1 MEQSEHQPLYAAKDR
16 VPFNLTLVLALG
28 IAGWGLAGL
37 IGILPPPGNPEMII
51 VLGLAVTAYTWLFTP
66 KEYMV
71 YNDAVCVAY
80 GKPRVKTIHF
90 SNIAVVEM
98 GSPVSI
104 DQLRIRPI
112 KGRRQSIRVRDPE
125 TFYDQLETALNA
137 YRAAHP
143 EEDISYE
150 LSGRHPAAVVEGEA
164 VEMVEG
170 EAVEMVD
177 ADADAKPEAA
187 QAEDVVPEESF
198 PEDGWSEDSA
208 EIEDTP
214 VDQPVAEVSEPQED
228 GETAAEADG
237 ETASEEQEKPQEPGG
252 RSFY

>member
-1 MEQSEHQPLYAAKDR
+1 MEQSQHLPLYAAKDR
-16 VPFNLTLVLALG
+16 VPFNLTLVLSLG
-28 IAGWGLAGL
+28 IAVWGLAG
-37 IGILPPPGNPEMII
+37 IVGILPPPGNPEMIV

-66 KEYMV
+66 REYMV

-80 GKPRVKTIHF
+80 GRPRVKTIHF

-104 DQLRIRPI
+104 DQLRIRPVR
-112 KGRRQSIRVRDPE
+112 GRRQSIRVRDPE

-150 LSGRHPAAVVEGEA
+150 LTRQQFPAVVEGEP
-164 VEMVEG
+164 VEM
-170 EAVEMVD
+170 
-177 ADADAKPEAA
+177 ADAEPASAPAETATNSDAL
-187 QAEDVVPEESF
+187 AEDVV
-198 PEDGWSEDSA
+198 DAQDS
-208 EIEDTP
+208 P
-214 VDQPVAEVSEPQED
+214 VDQPALEVSESPVE
-228 GETAAEADG
+228 G
-237 ETASEEQEKPQEPGG
+237 ETASEAAPEDPEKPQEPGN

>member
-1 MEQSEHQPLYAAKDR
+1 MEQSQHQPLYAAKDR

-66 KEYMV
+66 REYMV

-104 DQLRIRPI
+104 DQLRIRPV

-125 TFYDQLETALNA
+125 TFYDQLESALNA

-143 EEDISYE
+143 EEDISYQ
-150 LSGRHPAAVVEGEA
+150 LTGRYPPEVVEAEP
-164 VEMVEG
+164 VEMAYA
-170 EAVEMVD
+170 EADTE
-177 ADADAKPEAA
+177 PETA
-187 QAEDVVPEESF
+187 QADDLVPEESF
-198 PEDGWSEDSA
+198 PEDGGPDNA
-208 EIEDTP
+208 EVIEDTP
-214 VDQPVAEVSEPQED
+214 VDQPVAEVSELPED
-228 GETAAEADG
+228 GETAAEAK
-237 ETASEEQEKPQEPGG
+237 SEEQEKPQEPGSRG
-252 RSFY
+252 FY

>member
-1 MEQSEHQPLYAAKDR
+1 MEQSQHLPLYAAKDR

-28 IAGWGLAGL
+28 IAVWGLAG
-37 IGILPPPGNPEMII
+37 IVGILPPPGNPEMIV

-66 KEYMV
+66 REYMV

-80 GKPRVKTIHF
+80 GRPRVKTIHF

-112 KGRRQSIRVRDPE
+112 RGRRQSIRVRDPE

-150 LSGRHPAAVVEGEA
+150 LTRQQFPAVVEGDP
-164 VEMVEG
+164 VEM
-170 EAVEMVD
+170 
-177 ADADAKPEAA
+177 ADAAPEPAAAPAETATNGDALAA
-187 QAEDVVPEESF
+187 DVG
-198 PEDGWSEDSA
+198 DAQDSPM
-208 EIEDTP
+208 E
-214 VDQPVAEVSEPQED
+214 QPAVEVSESPVD
-228 GETAAEADG
+228 GETALQTEPEDP
-237 ETASEEQEKPQEPGG
+237 EKPQEPGN

>member
-1 MEQSEHQPLYAAKDR
+1 MSGAREMKMEQSQHQPLYAAKDR

-37 IGILPPPGNPEMII
+37 VGILPPPGNPEMII

-112 KGRRQSIRVRDPE
+112 RGRRQSIRVRDPE

-143 EEDISYE
+143 DEDISYE
-150 LSGRHPAAVVEGEA
+150 LSGRHPLTVVEGEP
-164 VEMVEG
+164 
-170 EAVEMVD
+170 VEMVD
-177 ADADAKPEAA
+177 AEADTEPAAAPAEEVGPE
-187 QAEDVVPEESF
+187 DSLPEESGDARAS
-198 PEDGWSEDSA
+198 PEE
-208 EIEDTP
+208 E
-214 VDQPVAEVSEPQED
+214 PVAEVSEFPESV
-228 GETAAEADG
+228 EPAAEAAAED
-237 ETASEEQEKPQEPGG
+237 QEKPQEPGG

>member
-1 MEQSEHQPLYAAKDR
+1 MMEQSQHQPLYAAKDR

-112 KGRRQSIRVRDPE
+112 RGRRQSIRVRDPE
-125 TFYDQLETALNA
+125 TFYDHLETALNA

-150 LSGRHPAAVVEGEA
+150 FTGRNPQAVIEGEP
-164 VEMVEG
+164 VEMVEA
-170 EAVEMVD
+170 E
-177 ADADAKPEAA
+177 ADAEPAAA
-187 QAEDVVPEESF
+187 QAEEVGPEDSLPEDDGEPQDSPENGPVAELSEF
-198 PEDGWSEDSA
+198 PEDGEL
-208 EIEDTP
+208 
-214 VDQPVAEVSEPQED
+214 
-228 GETAAEADG
+228 AAEAAPED
-237 ETASEEQEKPQEPGG
+237 QEKPQEPGG

>member
-1 MEQSEHQPLYAAKDR
+1 MEQSQHLPLYAAKDR

-28 IAGWGLAGL
+28 IAVWGLAG
-37 IGILPPPGNPEMII
+37 IVGILPPPGNPEMIV

-66 KEYMV
+66 REYMV

-80 GKPRVKTIHF
+80 GRPRVKTIHF

-112 KGRRQSIRVRDPE
+112 RGRRQSIRVRDPE

-150 LSGRHPAAVVEGEA
+150 LTRQQFPAVVEGEA
-164 VEMVEG
+164 VEM
-170 EAVEMVD
+170 AD
-177 ADADAKPEAA
+177 ADADTEPATAPAEAA
-187 QAEDVVPEESF
+187 PNGDALAADV
-198 PEDGWSEDSA
+198 GAAQDS
-208 EIEDTP
+208 P
-214 VDQPVAEVSEPQED
+214 VDRPAAEVSESPVE
-228 GETAAEADG
+228 GETTSP
-237 ETASEEQEKPQEPGG
+237 TAPEDPEKPQEPGN
-252 RSFY
+252 RAFY

>member
-1 MEQSEHQPLYAAKDR
+1 MSGAREMKMEQSQHQPLYAAKDR

-37 IGILPPPGNPEMII
+37 VGILPPPGNPEMII

-112 KGRRQSIRVRDPE
+112 RGRRQSIRVRDPE

-143 EEDISYE
+143 DEDISYE
-150 LSGRHPAAVVEGEA
+150 LSGRHPLTVVEGEP
-164 VEMVEG
+164 
-170 EAVEMVD
+170 VEMVD
-177 ADADAKPEAA
+177 AEADAEPAAAPAEEVGPE
-187 QAEDVVPEESF
+187 DSLPEESGEAQAS
-198 PEDGWSEDSA
+198 PEE
-208 EIEDTP
+208 E
-214 VDQPVAEVSEPQED
+214 PVAEVSEFPED
-228 GETAAEADG
+228 VEPAAEAAPED
-237 ETASEEQEKPQEPGG
+237 QEKPQEPGG

>member
-112 KGRRQSIRVRDPE
+112 RGRRQSIRVRDPE

-150 LSGRHPAAVVEGEA
+150 LSGRHPAAVVEGEP
-164 VEMVEG
+164 
-170 EAVEMVD
+170 VEMVD
-177 ADADAKPEAA
+177 ADADAAPEAA
-187 QAEDVVPEESF
+187 RADDVEPEDSL
-198 PEDGWSEDSA
+198 PEDGGSEDAA

-214 VDQPVAEVSEPQED
+214 MDQPVAEVSELPED